1 MTATEYVIVDET
13 IPLYEMILHGCV
25 DYTGQALN
33 TIVSDDWQAK
43 LLKMVEYGASPR
55 YTFTAQQASDMKYTA
70 LNRLYAT
77 TVANWTD
84 TAAEQYAYL
93 NAALASV
100 SGAQMVK
107 QTDSLRYAAQRRV
120 RQRRDHLHQL
130 RQSGCAGG
138 RRYCSR
144 EGVSGHRRC
153 KRMKK
158 LHISMAGK
166 RAVNGYLFILPWLLG
181 FLLFYVRSLYMT
193 VEFSL
198 SDLTVLST
206 GGYNLEFV
214 GLKNYYEAFFS
225 HASFK
230 QTLTTSI
237 GNMLID
243 VPLII
248 FFSLFVAMMLNRKM
262 KCRGLVRA
270 IFFLP
275 VLLGA
280 EAVSNALSL
289 AAQMMAGGL
298 SGTSADMAAASAS
311 SSTMNMDYLIDL
323 FAQLALPDVVLDY
336 IVGAV
341 SRISDIIQASGVQI
355 VLFIAGLQSIPS
367 SLYEVAKI
375 EGATGYE
382 TFWKV
387 TFPMVMPHIITCTIY
402 TIVDAFSKS
411 EVVKLAYSTAFTES
425 RYGLSSAFSVV
436 STLITC
442 ALLGAV
448 VYFIGKRTFYY
459 N

>member
-1 MTATEYVIVDET
+1 
-13 IPLYEMILHGCV
+13 
-25 DYTGQALN
+25 
-33 TIVSDDWQAK
+33 
-43 LLKMVEYGASPR
+43 
-55 YTFTAQQASDMKYTA
+55 
-70 LNRLYAT
+70 
-77 TVANWTD
+77 
-84 TAAEQYAYL
+84 
-93 NAALASV
+93 
-100 SGAQMVK
+100 
-107 QTDSLRYAAQRRV
+107 
-120 RQRRDHLHQL
+120 
-130 RQSGCAGG
+130 
-138 RRYCSR
+138 
-144 EGVSGHRRC
+144 
-153 KRMKK
+153 MKK

-193 VEFSL
+193 VEFSM

-248 FFSLFVAMMLNRKM
+248 FFSLFVA
-262 KCRGLVRA
+262 

-311 SSTMNMDYLIDL
+311 SGTMNMDYLIDL
-323 FAQLALPDVVLDY
+323 FAQLTLPDVVLDY

-442 ALLGAV
+442 ALLGVV